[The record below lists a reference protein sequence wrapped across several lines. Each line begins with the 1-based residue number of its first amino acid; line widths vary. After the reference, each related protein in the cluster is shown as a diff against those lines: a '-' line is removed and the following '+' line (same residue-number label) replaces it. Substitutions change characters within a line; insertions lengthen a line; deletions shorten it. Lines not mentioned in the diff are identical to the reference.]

1 MDLHRR
7 EFLELA
13 VGTGLALAGS
23 GLPRLAR
30 GADHPATLIL
40 TGGRIAT
47 MDPAQPRVE
56 ALAVREGRVLAAG
69 STKTVMAHRGDATRV
84 IDLRGRTAIPGLQD
98 SHLHVIRGGLHYNLE
113 LRWDGVR
120 SLGDAL
126 ERLRIQAQN
135 TPPPQWVR
143 VVGGWN
149 EFQFAEGR
157 MPSLAEI
164 NAAAPDTP
172 VFILHLYDRALL
184 NRAALRVLGYDE
196 HPPAF
201 DRGLIERDAKGR
213 ATGMLVAKPSAAI
226 LYGTLGRAPVLPP
239 DDQANSSRHFMR
251 ELNRLGVTSAI
262 DAGGG
267 GQNYPDDY
275 AVIRKLARDGQM
287 TVRVG
292 YDLFAQKAG
301 QELADYQRWAGMTR
315 PGEGDDFLRMLGAG
329 ENLTWAAADFENFL
343 ESRPELG
350 GTMEAQL
357 EPIVR
362 LLAEKRWPFRIHA
375 TYDESISRFLSVFER
390 VNADVP
396 LRGLHWF
403 IDHAET
409 ISPRSLE
416 RVRALEGGIAI
427 QHRMAFQGEY
437 FISRYGKEAAS
448 HTPPLRRMLQ
458 MGLPVGA
465 GTDATRVASYNPW
478 VCLGW
483 LVSGRTLGG
492 TVLYPEANRLERDEA
507 LRLWTRGSAWFS
519 SQENAKGALVPGQ
532 LADVAVLS
540 KDFFS
545 VPEAEISA
553 IESVLTIVGGQVVFA
568 SQDFASLAPAL
579 PPASP
584 SWSPVARFG
593 GAVSAPAR
601 PTPHAAA
608 GHFHASSGLGCDCFV
623 A

>member
-1 MDLHRR
+1 
-7 EFLELA
+7 
-13 VGTGLALAGS
+13 
-23 GLPRLAR
+23 
-30 GADHPATLIL
+30 
-40 TGGRIAT
+40 
-47 MDPAQPRVE
+47 
-56 ALAVREGRVLAAG
+56 
-69 STKTVMAHRGDATRV
+69 
-84 IDLRGRTAIPGLQD
+84 
-98 SHLHVIRGGLHYNLE
+98 
-113 LRWDGVR
+113 
-120 SLGDAL
+120 
-126 ERLRIQAQN
+126 
-135 TPPPQWVR
+135 
-143 VVGGWN
+143 
-149 EFQFAEGR
+149 
-157 MPSLAEI
+157 
-164 NAAAPDTP
+164 
-172 VFILHLYDRALL
+172 
-184 NRAALRVLGYDE
+184 
-196 HPPAF
+196 
-201 DRGLIERDAKGR
+201 
-213 ATGMLVAKPSAAI
+213 
-226 LYGTLGRAPVLPP
+226 
-239 DDQANSSRHFMR
+239 
-251 ELNRLGVTSAI
+251 
-262 DAGGG
+262 
-267 GQNYPDDY
+267 
-275 AVIRKLARDGQM
+275 
-287 TVRVG
+287 
-292 YDLFAQKAG
+292 
-301 QELADYQRWAGMTR
+301 
-315 PGEGDDFLRMLGAG
+315 
-329 ENLTWAAADFENFL
+329 
-343 ESRPELG
+343 
-350 GTMEAQL
+350 MEAQL

-390 VNADVP
+390 VNRDVP

-409 ISPRSLE
+409 ISPRNLE

-465 GTDATRVASYNPW
+465 GTDATRVASHNPW

-492 TVLYPEANRLERDEA
+492 TALYPEANRLERDEA

-553 IESVLTIVGGQVVFA
+553 IESVLTIVGGEVVFA
-568 SQDFASLAPAL
+568 SQEFASLAPAL
-579 PPASP
+579 PPVSP

-601 PTPHAAA
+601 VSAHTAA
-608 GHFHASSGLGCDCFV
+608 GHFHASDGLGCDCFV

>member
-1 MDLHRR
+1 MAELRRR
-7 EFLELA
+7 EFLGA
-13 VGTGLALAGS
+13 
-23 GLPRLAR
+23 GLPRSAR
-30 GADHPATLIL
+30 GSERAATLIL

-47 MDPAQPRVE
+47 MDPKQPRVE
-56 ALAVREGRVLAAG
+56 ALAMLDDRIIAAG
-69 STKTVMAHRGDATRV
+69 DAKSVLAHRGDETRV
-84 IDLRGRTAIPGLQD
+84 LDLRGRTAIPGLND
-98 SHLHVIRGGLHYNLE
+98 SHTHIIRGGLHYNLE
-113 LRWDGVR
+113 LRWEGVR
-120 SLGDAL
+120 SLGEAL
-126 ERLRIQAQN
+126 ERLRIQARN

-143 VVGGWN
+143 VVGGWS
-149 EFQFAEGR
+149 EFQFSERR
-157 MPSLAEI
+157 MPTLDEL
-164 NAAAPDTP
+164 NAAAPETP
-172 VFILHLYDRALL
+172 VFVLHLYDRALL
-184 NRAALRVLGYDE
+184 NRAALRALGYDE
-196 HPPAF
+196 NPPAF
-201 DRGLIERDAKGR
+201 DRGVIERDAKGR

-226 LYGTLGRAPVLPP
+226 LYGTLGRAPVLARE
-239 DDQANSSRHFMR
+239 DQINSSRQFMR

-275 AVIRKLARDGQM
+275 AVIQEIARDRLM

-301 QELADYQRWAGMTR
+301 QELADYQRWAGMTH
-315 PGEGDDFLRMLGAG
+315 PGAGGEFLRMLGAG
-329 ENLTWAAADFENFL
+329 ENLTWAAADFENFR
-343 ESRPELG
+343 ESRPDLG
-350 GTMEAQL
+350 DRMEAQL

-375 TYDESISRFLSVFER
+375 TYDESIARFLKVFER

-409 ISPRSLE
+409 ISPRNLE

-437 FISRYGKEAAS
+437 FISRYGKDAAS
-448 HTPPLRRMLQ
+448 HTPPLRRMLEL
-458 MGLPVGA
+458 GIPVGA

-492 TVLYPEANRLERDEA
+492 TALYPDANRLERDEA

-519 SQENAKGALVPGQ
+519 SEEQQKGALVPGQ

-545 VPEAEISA
+545 VPEAEIAA
-553 IESVLTIVGGQVVFA
+553 IESLLTIVGGKVVFA
-568 SQDFASLAPAL
+568 SPEYASHAPLL
-579 PPASP
+579 PPVSP

-593 GAVSAPAR
+593 SAAPAPAR
-601 PTPHAAA
+601 PDPHAAA
-608 GHFHASSGLGCDCFV
+608 GHSHAASGLGCDCFIG
-623 A
+623 